1 MRDLAFPPAR
11 RDDPSAHDVGWVRE
25 STVGRLVRR
34 DVRTVPTDLRL
45 SSFRREVPLG
55 STQRV
60 IAVDEA
66 DRMPTWCLSRR
77 HTSKLLGSSG
87 YPTCCNCP
95 IEPCWSDECQRADG
109 RVRSRGG
116 GGNGR

>member
-1 MRDLAFPPAR
+1 MTRLGRVRDRAFPPAR

-25 STVGRLVRR
+25 LTVGRLVRR
-34 DVRTVPTDLRL
+34 DVRTVPTELRL

-55 STQRV
+55 STQRA

-66 DRMPTWCLSRR
+66 DGYAGLVPVPR

-87 YPTCCNCP
+87 YPTCCSCP
-95 IEPCWSDECQRADG
+95 TAPCCQR
-109 RVRSRGG
+109 
-116 GGNGR
+116 